1 MKTSESAGN
10 TTSVRLTSSSGD
22 SPAKTSAMP
31 DAGPDSPVS
40 GRVFGGRCTGSL
52 ANFDPDSSSWRTSQL
67 CLGGEW
73 ETYSEAWPRSGM
85 TRSGI
90 AYRLAPSA
98 PLTAAIGSGLL
109 ATPTA
114 TANQFAPSMMKH
126 PSCRRMFPTPRAS
139 DADRGGRGEL
149 LHWTKAGTPRG
160 RIPTPDANC
169 WKGGNRRGQLTDP
182 TYGITPDGGQ
192 LNPPWVEWLMG
203 YPAGWTDSGDSATP

>member
-1 MKTSESAGN
+1 
-10 TTSVRLTSSSGD
+10 
-22 SPAKTSAMP
+22 
-31 DAGPDSPVS
+31 
-40 GRVFGGRCTGSL
+40 
-52 ANFDPDSSSWRTSQL
+52 
-67 CLGGEW
+67 
-73 ETYSEAWPRSGM
+73 
-85 TRSGI
+85 
-90 AYRLAPSA
+90 
-98 PLTAAIGSGLL
+98 
-109 ATPTA
+109 
-114 TANQFAPSMMKH
+114 
-126 PSCRRMFPTPRAS
+126 MFPTPRAS